1 MPTPTRITGIL
12 AGTRTAIPT
21 PSSIPELYLSI
32 YHDVA
37 TSGLSPTQHYD
48 QIGRVENRLFSLDFD
63 ARQYL
68 VLNPDVAAAHVDP
81 LAHFLRHGA
90 AEGRQYAAPLTYPAL
105 NGFDY
110 VYYLQHNPD
119 VLAAGVD
126 PLRHFQVF
134 GWKEGRNPNAF
145 FDTAGY
151 LATYADVAAAGVNPL
166 EHFHQ
171 FGWSE
176 GRLSSPAFDAQQYLA
191 TYADVAAAHVDPLA
205 HYLTFGIYEG
215 RSTFAAPVIDTDGM
229 ADAVVEGAANG
240 THLGVTVAWGGWK
253 SPALFYTLSGD
264 TSGGGF
270 AIDAVTGEIT
280 VLDGSRI
287 DFEATPDHSYTL
299 TVMAQDGGQTRTQTF
314 TIKAV
319 DAAPEATSSPQA
331 GIVDELAADGSA
343 VGITFTVADPNGPT
357 AAYMLTDDANGRFTI
372 DPVTGE
378 VRVANGAAID
388 YETAPGHIY
397 TITAKGTVG
406 ELSTSQTFT
415 INVNN
420 VNEAPG
426 GVTFVNVVTAIDEN
440 SSVGTGIKV
449 ADVTVAD
456 DTLGSAALN
465 LSGADAAFFELRGGS
480 LYFIGASPDFEAK
493 SSYSVTVAADDPAV
507 GGPVDA
513 SASFTLSIIDVNEAP
528 TALSFANTV
537 AAIDENVT
545 VGTGI
550 KVADVVVTDDA
561 LGSETLSLSGADA
574 AAFEMR
580 GNELYFIGASP
591 DYETRSSYAVTVEAG
606 DPAVG
611 GAIDAQATFTLN
623 VTDVNEAPTA
633 LSFANA
639 VAAIDENTAV
649 GTGIKVADVVVSDD
663 ALGSA
668 TLSLSGVDSAVF
680 ELRGN
685 ALYFIGASPDFEAK
699 ASYVVTV
706 EVDDP
711 AVGGAIDAQA
721 TFTLD
726 ITDVNEAP
734 TALSFANV
742 VTQIDENVTV
752 GTGIKVADVVV
763 TDDALGSATLSLS
776 GADSAFFELRGNALY
791 FIGASPSFEAKVS
804 YAVTVEADDPAVGSA
819 IDAQATFTLNVT
831 DVNEAPTALS
841 FANTVTAI
849 DENVT
854 VGTGI
859 KVADVVLTDD
869 ALGSVTLSLSGADSA
884 AFELRGNALYFIGA
898 SPDFEVKG
906 SYVVTVEVDDPAVG
920 GAIDAQ
926 AAFTLDVTDVNE
938 APAALSFANVVTA
951 IDENVTVGTGIKVAD
966 VVVTDDALGSVTLA
980 LSGADSSL
988 FELRGS
994 ALYFIGASPDFET
1007 KGKLRGGRRGR

>member
-1 MPTPTRITGIL
+1 M
-12 AGTRTAIPT
+12 
-21 PSSIPELYLSI
+21 
-32 YHDVA
+32 
-37 TSGLSPTQHYD
+37 
-48 QIGRVENRLFSLDFD
+48 
-63 ARQYL
+63 
-68 VLNPDVAAAHVDP
+68 
-81 LAHFLRHGA
+81 
-90 AEGRQYAAPLTYPAL
+90 
-105 NGFDY
+105 
-110 VYYLQHNPD
+110 
-119 VLAAGVD
+119 
-126 PLRHFQVF
+126 
-134 GWKEGRNPNAF
+134 
-145 FDTAGY
+145 
-151 LATYADVAAAGVNPL
+151 
-166 EHFHQ
+166 
-171 FGWSE
+171 
-176 GRLSSPAFDAQQYLA
+176 
-191 TYADVAAAHVDPLA
+191 
-205 HYLTFGIYEG
+205 
-215 RSTFAAPVIDTDGM
+215 
-229 ADAVVEGAANG
+229 
-240 THLGVTVAWGGWK
+240 
-253 SPALFYTLSGD
+253 
-264 TSGGGF
+264 
-270 AIDAVTGEIT
+270 
-280 VLDGSRI
+280 
-287 DFEATPDHSYTL
+287 
-299 TVMAQDGGQTRTQTF
+299 
-314 TIKAV
+314 
-319 DAAPEATSSPQA
+319 
-331 GIVDELAADGSA
+331 
-343 VGITFTVADPNGPT
+343 
-357 AAYMLTDDANGRFTI
+357 
-372 DPVTGE
+372 
-378 VRVANGAAID
+378 
-388 YETAPGHIY
+388 
-397 TITAKGTVG
+397 
-406 ELSTSQTFT
+406 
-415 INVNN
+415 
-420 VNEAPG
+420 
-426 GVTFVNVVTAIDEN
+426 
-440 SSVGTGIKV
+440 
-449 ADVTVAD
+449 
-456 DTLGSAALN
+456 
-465 LSGADAAFFELRGGS
+465 
-480 LYFIGASPDFEAK
+480 
-493 SSYSVTVAADDPAV
+493 
-507 GGPVDA
+507 
-513 SASFTLSIIDVNEAP
+513 
-528 TALSFANTV
+528 
-537 AAIDENVT
+537 
-545 VGTGI
+545 
-550 KVADVVVTDDA
+550 
-561 LGSETLSLSGADA
+561 
-574 AAFEMR
+574 
-580 GNELYFIGASP
+580 
-591 DYETRSSYAVTVEAG
+591 
-606 DPAVG
+606 
-611 GAIDAQATFTLN
+611 
-623 VTDVNEAPTA
+623 
-633 LSFANA
+633 
-639 VAAIDENTAV
+639 
-649 GTGIKVADVVVSDD
+649 
-663 ALGSA
+663 
-668 TLSLSGVDSAVF
+668 
-680 ELRGN
+680 RGN

-1007 KGKLRGGRRGR
+1007 KASYAVAVEADDPAVGGPVDASATFTLNVTDVKAPSAVSFANTVTAIDENTMVGTGIKVADVVLTDDAIGSAALTLSGADAAFFELRGSALYFIGASPDFESKASYAVTVEADDPTVGGAIDAQATFTLGINDMNEAPTALSFANTVTLIDENTAVGGGIKVADVVVSDDALGSEMLSLSGADSAFFELRGNALYFIAASPDFEAKASYAVTVEADDPAVGGAIDAQATFALNVTDVNEAPSALSFANTVTAIDENVTVGTGIKVADVVVTDDALGSETLTLVGSRQSASSNCAAANSTSSARARISRRNRATPSRSKPTTRRSAARSTPRRPSRSASTTCSRTRCR